1 MIDLSDGKE
10 LFDRVE
16 SLRLKNGWSTYELA
30 KKAGVSSTTI
40 YSWRDSSSLPSLFL
54 LEALCDVFN
63 ISMIEF
69 LMDDDER
76 AVSDEH
82 KELVRLWDSLADNK
96 KKLVIE
102 IMRAM

>member
-1 MIDLSDGKE
+1 MIDLLDGKE
-10 LFDRVE
+10 LFDRVD

-40 YSWRDSSSLPSLFL
+40 YSWRDSYSLPSLSL
-54 LEALCDVFN
+54 LEALCAAFD

-82 KELVRLWDSLADNK
+82 KELVRLWDSLADYQK
-96 KKLVIE
+96 KHIME